1 MTSPDNLPEM
11 LPDAWIA
18 VSRAALRHNWEA
30 IRTLAGPDVQMITVV
45 KANAFGHGAIEAAR
59 VFQEAGADFFAV
71 TTPTEA
77 LELRNAG
84 IAGRILVFLPLL
96 PGQAAVVA
104 DAGLDL
110 TVCDAAGLKAIANA
124 GKPMS
129 VHLKADTGMGRL
141 GVLPGDALALARQI
155 VETPGVTLAGVYTHF
170 GRALE
175 ADAAHTRAQFAVFE
189 RVLADLSAAGVDPGL
204 RHCANSAAL
213 FRFPEM
219 KLDAVRPGTVLY
231 GQYPSAAVPRSVTFE
246 ETWRMQAR
254 IVSVRPVPA
263 GTPIGYGSEFV
274 TRRASTLAV
283 VPVGYADGF
292 SVSPTSAAKG
302 LRGLKALLRPTPLTL
317 TVRGR
322 CVPVLGR
329 VAMQICTVDVT
340 DVPGVSVGDVVTV
353 PARRLLASARLP
365 RVYADA
371 LPEDRA

>member
-1 MTSPDNLPEM
+1 MTSPTLM
-11 LPDAWIA
+11 PDAWIA
-18 VSRAALRHNWEA
+18 VSRAALRHNFEA
-30 IRTLAGPDVQMITVV
+30 IRGLAGPEVQTIAVV
-45 KANAFGHGAIEAAR
+45 KANAFGHGAVEAAR
-59 VFQEAGADFFAV
+59 VFADAGADFFAV
-71 TTPTEA
+71 TTPSEA
-77 LELRNAG
+77 LELRDAG

-96 PGQAAVVA
+96 PGQAAAVA
-104 DAGLDL
+104 GANLDL
-110 TVCDAAGLKAIANA
+110 TVCDAAGLKEIAGTA
-124 GKPMS
+124 KATA
-129 VHLKADTGMGRL
+129 VHLKVDTGMGRL
-141 GVLPGDALALARQI
+141 GVLPMDALALARQI
-155 VETPGVTLAGVYTHF
+155 TETPGVTLAGVYTHF

-175 ADAAHTRAQFAVFE
+175 ADAAHTQAQFAVFQ
-189 RVLADLSAAGVDPGL
+189 RVLAGLTTAGISPGL

-219 KLDAVRPGTVLY
+219 CLDAVRPGTVLY
-231 GQYPSAAVPRSVTFE
+231 GQYPSAAVPRSVTFQ

-274 TRRASTLAV
+274 TRRASVLAV

-292 SVSPTSAAKG
+292 SVAPANAAKG
-302 LRGLKALLRPTPLTL
+302 LRGLKALLRPVAQTL

-322 CVPVLGR
+322 RVPVLGR

-340 DVPGVSVGDVVTV
+340 DISGVSVGDVVTV

-371 LPEDRA
+371 LPEEWA